1 MAESEVIFVNPFA
14 VPESQQGWRGL
25 HLTDK
30 TSRRKWYT
38 VLDNEFILV
47 TALVVLPGEISIR
60 HYHETGELNISY
72 AGENRPVIRWNPPG
86 VLHGG
91 PPPPAEVSELDRRVQ
106 DTLARAKNTDPVI
119 SELLSSM
126 AQRQVD
132 IEKQIEAL
140 TRAQPHLRVAIDVLF
155 PPFKTIIDDP
165 AYPEKTT
172 VIGQWYD

>member
-14 VPESQQGWRGL
+14 VPDSQQGWRGL
-25 HLTDK
+25 HLSGN
-30 TSRRKWYT
+30 SRRKWYT

-72 AGENRPVIRWNPPG
+72 MGENRPVIRWNPPG
-86 VLHGG
+86 VFHGG
-91 PPPPAEVSELDRRVQ
+91 PPAAPEVADLDRRVQ
-106 DTLARAKNTDPVI
+106 DTLAKAKTTDPVI
-119 SELLSSM
+119 SELLSSIL
-126 AQRQVD
+126 QRQVD
-132 IEKQIEAL
+132 IEHQLEAL
-140 TRAQPHLRVAIDVLF
+140 TRTAPHLRVAIDVLF

-165 AYPEKTT
+165 AYPEKKT